1 MRAEIDRAEVEDLPK
16 LPRRQ
21 QGSQPQ
27 HLLLTILGDFWY
39 ARRECLPTRALVTL
53 LGEFGISD
61 QGSRAAISR
70 LVQRGLL
77 EFSRTRGRRGY
88 QVTSYADSVLR
99 EGLRRISQFGSSD
112 KDWDGEWTLVTFSIP
127 ESQRSLRHVLRTRL
141 RWLGFAPLYNG
152 MWVSPWDRANEVAL
166 LLSKLNILSVS
177 IFRAKL
183 SQSSPDNPVSAWDL
197 EALAE
202 AFNEFIEEFAPLLK
216 RVRAGEIGSAEALR
230 KRTFVMDAWRRFPG
244 IDPDL
249 PLELLPN
256 DFPRDR
262 ARAVFSEIY
271 CALGP
276 MAESR
281 VRHLLMQ
288 CAPEDARLAS
298 HHTLTTWTGA

>member
-1 MRAEIDRAEVEDLPK
+1 MTTAEIDRKGAEDRPK

-39 ARRECLPTRALVTL
+39 SRRECLPTRALVTL
-53 LGEFGISD
+53 LGEFGISH
-61 QGSRAAISR
+61 QGSRTAISR
-70 LVQRGLL
+70 LVRRGLL
-77 EFSRTRGRRGY
+77 ECNRTRGRGGY
-88 QVTSYADSVLR
+88 QLTSYADWVLR
-99 EGLRRISQFGSSD
+99 DGLRRISQFGSSC

-127 ESQRSLRHVLRTRL
+127 ESQRQLRHMLRTRL

-152 MWVSPWDRANEVAL
+152 IWVSPWDRADEVAR
-166 LLSKLNILSVS
+166 LLSDLNIFSVS
-177 IFRAKL
+177 IFHAKL
-183 SQSSPDNPVSAWDL
+183 SESSPDNPVSAWDL
-197 EALAE
+197 DALAH
-202 AFNEFIEEFAPLLK
+202 AFNEFIEEFAPLLE
-216 RVRAGEIGSAEALR
+216 RVRAGDIGSAEALR

-249 PLELLPN
+249 PVELLPD

-262 ARAVFSEIY
+262 AYAVFSEIY

-288 CAPEDARLAS
+288 CAPEEARLAS
-298 HHTLTTWTGA
+298 HHTLTV